1 MVPALLFYVAMHQ
14 AGMVGALFACLTWSY
29 AAIARRAITGRRLPT
44 ILVVSAALVTLRTV
58 AGLATGSIFLYFFQP
73 VLGAVF
79 LSVAFAASVAWG
91 RPILVR
97 IVQDFCPLPPEVLT
111 SDAVQSILSRLTLVW
126 AGVHLLNGLLT
137 AVLLFSTPLG
147 VFLLLR
153 VAGTYLVTA
162 VAVTGSL
169 LWGRHAGRALG
180 IHLELEPRPA
190 DLAPASGVSLLPAA

>member
-1 MVPALLFYVAMHQ
+1 VVPALLFYVAMHQ

-97 IVQDFCPLPPEVLT
+97 IVQDFCPVPPEVLA